1 MKRYRSIAILA
12 TWFVSVLCAWAQEVI
27 VTVTPTQQVLPPQV
41 LLYLADPGK
50 YFTITL
56 TNTTAD
62 VQQVH
67 LGLQLEQTIPSSDLA
82 ISTPAHRQPKAPF
95 VVQPNSAYTLNSVE
109 MKKLFDHIPSS
120 EIQCPANLFTNYEN
134 GAFGLL
140 PEGTYRAKVTAY
152 RWNNPKLPTPIVVSN
167 PEGGWCTFQ
176 VCYKAQAPQFLTPM
190 VNAMSESAMAQVD
203 PLNAQFTWTMPVIA
217 CGAAA
222 TYTYDFKVVELY
234 PGQQPDVAMDRNP
247 VIYQAEDLL
256 ANMCIIPTQIVSA
269 NFYSDKTYLAQV
281 TAISNASGPLSYV
294 MLENNGKST
303 YHPFKF
309 KTDIGGEEPPQQPE
323 PEVKKE
329 EEPEPEEPEKEEEKE
344 EEEED
349 DDDDEEDVEL
359 LALWGQNSMQ
369 DSLDLS
375 ALYNFRNPKIT
386 SPAFIDIAARKQFL
400 RSNIAVAWDEVWHLG
415 GEGQQPDTLNFDYE
429 VQLFNGKDVIDK
441 EAVLE
446 MEPIYT
452 KLVKGTGELTDTI
465 RWEMIS
471 EKVAERDYLVLRV
484 KPICTNFDTIAYHY
498 DSLNVVDFAIVE
510 SMSRKYF
517 QCSNMLE
524 IENETPTTLSAKD
537 LTGQIIS
544 IGEYQLTIDEIKAGK
559 EADTWEGKGRVE
571 WNPLGTTV
579 MVCVKFEDLKI
590 NTDLAVFGGTAQTY
604 SNDPKSNNDIVE
616 GLFSD
621 WGIDN
626 LIADTEIPYANQ
638 LQSAATDGVKSLAEK
653 IDLSRYYEYVVLG
666 QNVWNAIGSQDID
679 ELYMPI
685 ALPEDFTNK
694 SPVNIQITT
703 MKFAATHATM
713 DLIGEFV
720 LPDCDVLKDQ
730 ILMFGAPRLCI
741 SPDRILPESGTL
753 ALLSDLTLTDPD
765 SDYDCTFKAPKDLL
779 NPVDGCYVSWHAD
792 SLELLGVDVDMTIP
806 ELKKDVDGVAQVE
819 SPVLNIK
826 ASVGD
831 WEDWMVD
838 NISMDPFQAE
848 DLPGWTFTAQNIVY
862 DHSIY
867 RTSAHMGKFPTG
879 YNASKTTVAGDIDTW
894 QGLYIKEISVK
905 MPKSLE
911 FGSSGDKRLKIAA
924 KDMFFDDSGATLVV
938 SADDVLSAKTGKAG
952 GWAFSLDKVKA
963 SFIQNNFND
972 CGFSGKFDVPLLDGK
987 IGYSCQILKV
997 NDQKNAPA
1005 GNYAYVFKVQQ
1016 VDDLK
1021 MDFLL
1026 ATAEFDEKLS
1036 YMLVE
1041 AVPEKTELKTRVELL
1056 LTGDLSIGG
1065 DAMKSKM
1072 QSMPLSFDLPGIHFS
1087 KMRLANCPT
1096 WESQFDDIK
1105 ELQTAKDDTKVLL
1118 LLYKGREFNV
1128 KNQLYFNTGQWS
1140 LASMAKKLGPFELSL
1155 DKYNFDYKNELLSM
1169 SIEGTVKLIDG
1180 LDISATAGMT
1190 IMARLSGVTAVA
1202 KDFDFSK
1209 ISFAYEDT
1217 KFDKASFGSSFA
1229 GMKLSGELTAKED
1242 DTYGKGYKGTLTFV
1256 MPGDLFKADAEGGY
1270 FEREDYRWGYFLAS
1284 LGSSTG
1290 IQIPPVAI
1298 TDIKAGFYF
1307 NCIRKSETE
1316 VEPQKGI
1323 IGVVAGLGIASSA
1336 GKELLGGDFEMTV
1349 VYDNEKDRLTTFM
1362 LTGNLKAVSG
1372 MINSS
1377 ATVVYQEDDI
1387 DKYFALNITVDA
1399 KADGIGGISEKMTA
1413 LSDDLADMQ
1422 KTLNANMKEAVSNAS
1437 GGLQAAF
1444 DDNSNSKADS
1454 NPGATMP
1461 EKPKVG
1467 EVSIS
1472 LDFRVTMKEKGKKL
1486 DKAKWHLYL
1495 GQPDED
1501 LRCKFILVDFKS
1513 KIVSVNIGANAYLCL
1528 GNELPGN
1535 GELPPIPQKIR
1546 QFLDGSTKGSG
1557 VQSADMS
1564 KANNARTAALKD
1576 FQAQVYGGVMMG
1588 ASAWGYIDVDLGLF
1602 YGNIGALAGF
1612 DVSIRNIGNTQC
1624 MNIPRTPGFNGWYA
1638 EGQLYAYLY
1647 AKFGIHINLGF
1658 WEKKIDI
1665 IDAGIGGVLRLG
1677 LPNPTYFTGDVRVK
1691 LRLLAGLVNINRR
1704 FEFEC
1709 GESCDIFYGNAL
1721 DNFKLFGDCSI
1732 GDTIQAKG
1740 WKKENAINPKFYI
1753 PPYLNTE
1760 APIEEHFRVLDETE
1774 WNRLAKDFN
1783 GDKEQLKAQASRTFV
1798 FDMNN
1803 VVMIYEYS
1811 RSNQNL
1817 KNYDRAFGFL
1827 FKGKSRFQHQ
1837 INMLELNPNKYYR
1850 LRVGGWAKEIENG
1863 QEVDPLKWNEQKKKY
1878 ENVAWTQYKDYFFCT
1893 GAAEKLEDCPE
1904 DLQKYVAIAY
1914 PSYYNE
1920 LKRTDTYIN
1929 TYLSDI
1935 QSPNIAF
1942 FTDIS
1947 KQAFQKGKLRWKLEQ
1962 RVNGTWKFLEEK
1974 DAYWVTTDSTCN
1986 LTVKE
1991 GAFNT
1996 KVAKWKN
2003 YRLQLNY
2010 MVSKTVSTTQR
2021 VWNANLRKFVDKTV
2035 SKIETKT
2042 TNIVDLLVSG
2052 QAGYYDTGYDNE
2064 VGKGQQPIYEKPFVG
2079 IRLNKVKMKTSQPR
2093 VNLRGLSY
2101 YGRYKADD
2109 GVNPLRYQ
2117 DPYTYI
2123 TYMSNYGLVGGWELT
2138 NKRMGVN
2145 ATTAQ
2150 SLIYHDR
2157 GGSYE
2162 GAYKT
2167 SYGSMADYNKVKA
2180 MSIYDGS
2187 QWKNDCQYPLPVMTD
2202 SKYNYAIGGR
2212 ERAYTFNPNSNERQR
2227 AKNLVNDLYE
2237 VYSLVDKFD
2246 SNFRWRLQH
2255 LFSFGY
2261 HTYGIDFSSKYA
2273 NFVESSMEANAGVY
2287 ITAVSDRNPNIRI
2300 EVPYYQL
2307 GILWGSQFNNV
2318 NTRGKVTMWKSFD
2331 GIPKDYTRPQEER
2344 CEDILL
2350 GLIGNYP
2357 FKIFDVDYEVI
2368 TGPKRT
2374 GGYNY
2379 SDRGPYIDFVPQW
2392 NNISE
2397 VDVTYYRVN
2406 AYNFKKAEY
2415 TVAYR
2420 AYLNMGPILSRVRC
2434 TIKDPSGLVLV
2445 KKNLNSYCY
2454 YNY

>member
-1 MKRYRSIAILA
+1 MKLFRSITTMILMSISM
-12 TWFVSVLCAWAQEVI
+12 VGMLAQEVI
-27 VTVTPTQQVLPPQV
+27 VTVAPMQQVLPPQV
-41 LLYLADPGK
+41 LLYIADPGK
-50 YFTITL
+50 YFTLSL
-56 TNTTAD
+56 TNTTNE
-62 VQQVH
+62 VQQVY
-67 LGLQLEQTIPSSDLA
+67 LGIQLQQAMPASDLT
-82 ISTPAHRQPKAPF
+82 ISTPANRQPQQPF
-95 VVQPNSAYTLNSVE
+95 TIQPNSTYQLNTVE

-120 EIQCPANLFTNYEN
+120 EIQCPSSLFSDYAS
-134 GAFGLL
+134 GSFGLL
-140 PEGTYRAKVTAY
+140 PEGIYNAKITAY
-152 RWNNPKLPTPIVVSN
+152 KWKYPQYVNPVVASN
-167 PEGGWCTFQ
+167 PTGGTCSFT
-176 VCYKAQAPQFLTPM
+176 VCYKAQAPQFLMPM
-190 VNAMSESAMAQVD
+190 ASALGEMDVAEVD
-203 PLNAQFTWTMPVIA
+203 VLNAQFTWTQPTIA
-217 CGAAA
+217 CGSSFSNYA
-222 TYTYDFKVVELY
+222 YDFRVVELY
-234 PGQQPDVAMDRNP
+234 DGQQPDVAMDRNP
-247 VIYQAEDLL
+247 VVYQSTGLLSNMCVIPTNIITNKFL
-256 ANMCIIPTQIVSA
+256 AN
-269 NFYSDKTYLAQV
+269 KKYLAQV
-281 TAISNASGPLSYV
+281 TARQKNASAMDYV
-294 MLENNGKST
+294 MIENGGKST
-303 YHPFKF
+303 YRLFKM
-309 KTDIGGEEPPQQPE
+309 KTSTPAEPEVEEKQPEQPKPQPE
-323 PEVKKE
+323 PEQE
-329 EEPEPEEPEKEEEKE
+329 PTPEPEPEEE
-344 EEEED
+344 EEESD
-349 DDDDEEDVEL
+349 DAVF
-359 LALWGQNSMQ
+359 LWGKSGVQ
-369 DSLDLS
+369 DSLYNN
-375 ALYNFRNPKIT
+375 ALYNFRNPTIT
-386 SPAFIDIAARKQFL
+386 TPAFGNYGARKQFL
-400 RSNIAVAWDEVWHLG
+400 RSDIAVTWREVWHLG
-415 GEGQQPDTLNFDYE
+415 GEGLQPDTLTFDYE
-429 VQLFNGKDVIDK
+429 VQLYNGGQVIDK
-441 EAVLE
+441 EEVLKTS
-446 MEPIYT
+446 PIYN
-452 KLVKGTGELTDTI
+452 KVIKGTAELTDTI
-465 RWEMIS
+465 RWDSIAENIK
-471 EKVAERDYLVLRV
+471 EKDYLVLRV
-484 KPICTNFDTIAYHY
+484 KPICTNAPDSTVAFHF
-498 DSLNVVDFAIVE
+498 DSLNVYDFAIVE
-510 SMSRKYF
+510 ALSKQYF
-517 QCSNMLE
+517 QCSNRVN
-524 IENETPTTLSAKD
+524 IENETPTTASAD
-537 LTGQIIS
+537 ALTGQIVKL
-544 IGEYQLTIDEIKAGK
+544 GEYELTIDEIKKGSK
-559 EADTWEGKGRVE
+559 DDTWEGKGRVE
-571 WNPLGTTV
+571 WNPLGTKV

-590 NTDLAVFGGTAQTY
+590 NTDNVVFAGEAKSY
-604 SNDPKSNNDIVE
+604 SNDKNSNNDIVE
-616 GLFSD
+616 KLFSD

-626 LIADTEIPYANQ
+626 YLTNSAIPYADYI
-638 LQSAATDGVKSLAEK
+638 SEEVKGKAKGLAEEL
-653 IDLSRYYEYVVLG
+653 DLSKYYEYVVVG
-666 QNVWNAIGSQDID
+666 QNVWNAIGSQNID

-685 ALPEDFTNK
+685 ALPSSMTEN
-694 SPVNIQITT
+694 SPVNVQITT

-720 LPDCDVLKDQ
+720 LPDCDVLQDQ
-730 ILMFGAPRLCI
+730 ILVFGAPRLCI
-741 SPDRILPESGTL
+741 SPERILPESGTL
-753 ALLSDLTLTDPD
+753 ALLGDLTLTDPD
-765 SDYDCTFKAPKDLL
+765 SDFDCTFKAPKDPLK
-779 NPVDGCYVSWHAD
+779 PVDGCYVSWHAD
-792 SLELLGVDVDMTIP
+792 EFEMLGIDVDMKIP
-806 ELKKDVDGVAQVE
+806 GLKKEVNGVLTQE
-819 SPVLNIK
+819 NPVLNIK
-826 ASVGD
+826 TSIAD

-838 NISMDPFQAE
+838 NVSMDPFQAE
-848 DLPGWTFTAQNIVY
+848 DLPGWTFTVENIVY
-862 DHSIY
+862 DHSY
-867 RTSAHMGKFPTG
+867 SRNSAHLGKFPTN
-879 YNASKTTVAGDIDTW
+879 YDKSKTMRAGDVLTW

-911 FGSSGDKRLKIAA
+911 FGTSGDKRLKITA
-924 KDMFFDDSGATLVV
+924 KDMFFDDSGATLEIG
-938 SADDVLSAKTGKAG
+938 ADDILSAKTGKAG
-952 GWAFSLDKVKA
+952 GWAFSLDKLQA
-963 SFIQNNFND
+963 SFIQNNFNH
-972 CGFSGKFDVPLLDGK
+972 CKFSGKFDVPLLDGK
-987 IGYSCQILKV
+987 IGYNCQILKIS
-997 NDQKNAPA
+997 DIENAPA
-1005 GNYAYVFKVQQ
+1005 GNYAYIFKVQQ

-1021 MDFLL
+1021 MDFFL
-1026 ATAEFDEKLS
+1026 ATAEFDDKLS

-1072 QSMPLSFDLPGIHFS
+1072 GSLPLDFDLPGIHFS
-1087 KMRLANCPT
+1087 KMRLANCPV

-1105 ELQTAKDDTKVLL
+1105 ELQTAKDDTKTLL
-1118 LLYKGREFNV
+1118 TLYKGKDFNI
-1128 KNQLYFNTGQWS
+1128 KNQLYFSTGQWS
-1140 LASMAKKLGPFELSL
+1140 LASMSKKLGPFELSL
-1155 DKYNFDYKNELLSM
+1155 DKYKFDYKNELLSM
-1169 SIEGTVKLIDG
+1169 SIEGMVKLIEG
-1180 LDISATAGMT
+1180 LDLSATAGMT
-1190 IMARLSGVTAVA
+1190 INASLKGVTAVA

-1209 ISFAYEDT
+1209 ISFSYENT
-1217 KFDKASFGSSFA
+1217 QFDKASFGSSFA
-1229 GMKLSGELTAKED
+1229 GMKLSGELTASND
-1242 DTYGKGYKGTLTFV
+1242 ASYGKGYKGTLTFV
-1256 MPGDLFKADAEGGY
+1256 MPGDLFTAKAEGGY
-1270 FEREDYRWGYFLAS
+1270 YKRDDYRWGYFLAS

-1290 IQIPPVAI
+1290 IQIPPIAI
-1298 TDIKAGFYF
+1298 TDITAGFYF
-1307 NCIRKSETE
+1307 NCIRKSATQ

-1336 GKELLGGDFEMTV
+1336 GKEMLGGNFEMTV

-1362 LTGNLKAVSG
+1362 FTGNMKAVSG
-1372 MINSS
+1372 LINSN
-1377 ATVVYQEDDI
+1377 ATIVYQEDDI

-1444 DDNSNSKADS
+1444 DDKSNSKADS

-1513 KIVSVNIGANAYLCL
+1513 KIVSVNIGANAYLCV

-1557 VQSADMS
+1557 VQSADIS

-1588 ASAWGYIDVDLGLF
+1588 ASSWGYIDVDLGLF

-1612 DVSIRNIGNTQC
+1612 DVSIRNIGNVPC

-1647 AKFGIHINLGF
+1647 AKFGIYINLGF
-1658 WEKKIDI
+1658 WDKKIDI

-1709 GESCDIFYGNAL
+1709 GEPCDIFYGNAL

-1732 GDTIQAKG
+1732 GDTVKAKG
-1740 WKKENAINPKFYI
+1740 WKAENAVNPKFYI

-1803 VVMIYEYS
+1803 VVMIYEYNS
-1811 RSNQNL
+1811 PNQNL
-1817 KNYDRAFGFL
+1817 NNYNRVYGFQ

-1837 INMLELNPNKYYR
+1837 IDMLQLNPNKYYR

-1863 QEVDPLKWNEQKKKY
+1863 QEVDPLKWNENKKKY
-1878 ENVAWTQYKDYFFCT
+1878 ENVAWQQFKDFFFCT
-1893 GAAEKLEDCPE
+1893 GAAEKLDDCPE

-1929 TYLSDI
+1929 AYLSDI

-1962 RVNGTWKFLEEK
+1962 RVNGAWKFLEEK

-1986 LTVKE
+1986 LTVA
-1991 GAFNT
+1991 GAAFDT

-2035 SKIETKT
+2035 SKIVTET
-2042 TNIVDLLVSG
+2042 TNIANWQVSG
-2052 QAGYYDTGYDNE
+2052 QEGYYHTGYSN
-2064 VGKGQQPIYEKPFVG
+2064 GSTLYEKPFVG
-2079 IRLNKVKMKTSQPR
+2079 IRLNKLKMKTSKPR

-2101 YGRYKADD
+2101 YGKYKSDD

-2138 NKRMGVN
+2138 NKRLGVN

-2167 SYGSMADYNKVKA
+2167 SYGSMADYDKVKA

-2246 SNFRWRLQH
+2246 SKFRWRLQN
-2255 LFSFGY
+2255 LMSFGY
-2261 HTYGIDFSSKYA
+2261 FTYGIDFSSDYA

-2331 GIPKDYTRPQEER
+2331 NIPKDYTRPQEER

-2350 GLIGNYP
+2350 GLVGNYP
-2357 FKIFDVDYEVI
+2357 FKLFDVDYAVMHHKDSKGNAVYSE
-2368 TGPKRT
+2368 R
-2374 GGYNY
+2374 GGY
-2379 SDRGPYIDFVPQW
+2379 IDYVPQW

-2415 TVAYR
+2415 TVSNR
-2420 AYLNMGPILSRVRC
+2420 AYLNMGPCNAKVRC

-2445 KKNLNSYCY
+2445 KKNVNEWRIG
-2454 YNY
+2454 NY

>member
-1 MKRYRSIAILA
+1 MKRYRSIAFLA
-12 TWFVSVLCAWAQEVI
+12 TWFVSVLCALAQEII

-41 LLYLADPGK
+41 LLYLADPSK

-95 VVQPNSAYTLNSVE
+95 VIQANSAYTLNSVE
-109 MKKLFDHIPSS
+109 MKKLFDHIPAN
-120 EIQCPANLFTNYEN
+120 EIQCPTNLFTDYQN
-134 GAFGLL
+134 GSFGLL
-140 PEGTYRAKVTAY
+140 PEGTYRTKITAY
-152 RWNNPKLPTPIVVSN
+152 RWNNPQLPTPVVVSN
-167 PEGGWCTFQ
+167 PEGGWCSFQ

-190 VNAMSESAMAQVD
+190 VNVMNESAVAEVD
-203 PLNAQFTWTMPVIA
+203 PLNAQFTWTMPLIA
-217 CGAAA
+217 CGA
-222 TYTYDFKVVELY
+222 TSSYTYDFKVVELY

-247 VIYQAEDLL
+247 VIYQAEGLL
-256 ANMCIIPTQIVSA
+256 SNMCIIPIQVVSS
-269 NFYSDKTYLAQV
+269 NFYADKSYLAQV
-281 TAISNASGPLSYV
+281 TAISKASGPLSYV

-309 KTDIGGEEPPQQPE
+309 KTDIGGEKEPEQAK
-323 PEVKKE
+323 PEVK
-329 EEPEPEEPEKEEEKE
+329 EPEKEPAQEKQ

-349 DDDDEEDVEL
+349 DDDDDDDKDVDL
-359 LALWGQNSMQ
+359 LTLWGKNSVT

-375 ALYNFRNPKIT
+375 ALYNFRNPTIT
-386 SPAFIDIAARKQFL
+386 SPSFSDIAARKQFL
-400 RSNIAVAWDEVWHLG
+400 RSDMAIAWREVWHIG
-415 GEGQQPDTLNFDYE
+415 GQGQQPDTLNFDYE

-441 EAVLE
+441 ETVLE

-452 KLVKGTGELTDTI
+452 KLIKGTNELIDTI
-465 RWEMIS
+465 PWEMIS
-471 EKVAERDYLVLRV
+471 DKVKEKDYLVLRV

-510 SMSRKYF
+510 SLSRKYF
-517 QCSNMLE
+517 QCSNMVE
-524 IENETPTTLSAKD
+524 IENEEPTTASADD
-537 LTGQIIS
+537 LKGKVIS
-544 IGEYQLTIDEIKAGK
+544 IGEYELTIDEIKAGK
-559 EADTWEGKGRVE
+559 KADTWEGKGRVE

-590 NTDLAVFGGTAQTY
+590 NTDLVVFGGTAQSY

-653 IDLSRYYEYVVLG
+653 IDLSNYYEYAVLG
-666 QNVWNAIGSQDID
+666 QNVWNAIGSLDID

-685 ALPEDFTNK
+685 ALPEDITNE

-730 ILMFGAPRLCI
+730 ILMFGAPRICI

-753 ALLSDLTLTDPD
+753 ALLSDLTLTDPN

-792 SLELLGVDVDMTIP
+792 SFELLGVDVDMTIP
-806 ELKKDVDGVAQVE
+806 ELKKDVDGVAQE
-819 SPVLNIK
+819 ERPVLNIK

-862 DHSIY
+862 DHSVY
-867 RTSAHMGKFPTG
+867 RNSAHMGKFPTG
-879 YNASKTTVAGDIDTW
+879 YNASKTTVAGDILTW

-972 CGFSGKFDVPLLDGK
+972 CGFSGKFDVPLLDGQ
-987 IGYSCQILKV
+987 IGYACQILKV
-997 NDQKNAPA
+997 NDLENAPA
-1005 GNYAYVFKVQQ
+1005 GNYAYVFKMQQ

-1021 MDFLL
+1021 LDFLL
-1026 ATAEFDEKLS
+1026 ATAEFDKKLS

-1056 LTGDLSIGG
+1056 LSGDLSIGG
-1065 DAMKSKM
+1065 DAMKNKM
-1072 QSMPLSFDLPGIHFS
+1072 QSMPLSFDLPDIHFS
-1087 KMRLANCPT
+1087 KMRLANCPK
-1096 WESQFDDIK
+1096 WESQFEDIK
-1105 ELQTAKDDTKVLL
+1105 ELQNAKDETKILL
-1118 LLYKGREFNV
+1118 SLYKGKEFNI
-1128 KNQLYFNTGQWS
+1128 KNQFYFNTGEWS
-1140 LASMAKKLGPFELSL
+1140 LASMAKKLGPFEFSI
-1155 DKYNFDYKNELLSM
+1155 DKYKFDYKNELLSM
-1169 SIEGTVKLIDG
+1169 SIEGMVKLIDG
-1180 LDISATAGMT
+1180 LDLSATAGMT
-1190 IMARLSGVTAVA
+1190 INASLSGVTAVA

-1209 ISFAYEDT
+1209 ISFAYEST

-1229 GMKLSGELTAKED
+1229 GMKLSGDLTASD
-1242 DTYGKGYKGTLTFV
+1242 DATYGKGYKGTLTFV
-1256 MPGDLFKADAEGGY
+1256 MPGDLFTAKAEGGY

-1290 IQIPPVAI
+1290 IQIPPIAI
-1298 TDIKAGFYF
+1298 TDITAGFYF
-1307 NCIRKSETE
+1307 NCIRKSATE
-1316 VEPQKGI
+1316 VEPQKGV

-1336 GKELLGGDFEMTV
+1336 GKDLLGGDFEMTA
-1349 VYDNEKDRLTTFM
+1349 VYDKDYKGKDGTKGRLTTFM

-1372 MINSS
+1372 MVNSN
-1377 ATVVYQEDDI
+1377 ATIVYQEDDI

-1413 LSDDLADMQ
+1413 LSDELEEMQ
-1422 KTLNANMKEAVSNAS
+1422 KKLNKNMKEAVNNAS

-1444 DDNSNSKADS
+1444 DDQSDSKADP

-1461 EKPKVG
+1461 DKPKVG

-1472 LDFRVTMKEKGKKL
+1472 LDFRITMKEKGKKL

-1501 LRCKFILVDFKS
+1501 LRCKFVLVDFKS
-1513 KIVSVNIGANAYLCL
+1513 KVVSVNIGANAYLCV

-1535 GELPPIPQKIR
+1535 GELPPIPPKIR

-1557 VQSADMS
+1557 VESADIS
-1564 KANNARTAALKD
+1564 KANNARTNALKD

-1612 DVSIRNIGNTQC
+1612 DVSIRNIGNTPC
-1624 MNIPRTPGFNGWYA
+1624 MNIPRTPGYNGWYG

-1647 AKFGIHINLGF
+1647 AKFGIYINLGF
-1658 WEKKIDI
+1658 WDKKIDI
-1665 IDAGIGGVLRLG
+1665 IDAGIGGVLRMG
-1677 LPNPTYFTGDVRVK
+1677 LPNPTYFTGEARVK
-1691 LRLLAGLVNINRR
+1691 LRLLAGLVNINRK

-1721 DNFKLFGDCSI
+1721 DNFKLFGDCSV
-1732 GDTIQAKG
+1732 GDTIRTKG
-1740 WKKENAINPKFYI
+1740 WNRDNQINPKFYI
-1753 PPYLNTE
+1753 PVTVNTE
-1760 APIEEHFRVLDETE
+1760 APIKEHFRVLDETE
-1774 WNRLAKDFN
+1774 LNRLAQDFE
-1783 GDKEQLKAQASRTFV
+1783 GDKEKLKAQASRTFV
-1798 FDMNN
+1798 FDMNKM
-1803 VVMIYEYS
+1803 VLIYEYS
-1811 RSNQNL
+1811 SANQNL
-1817 KNYDRAFGFL
+1817 NKYDRCIGFYY
-1827 FKGKSRFQHQ
+1827 KGNARFQHQ
-1837 INMLELNPNKYYR
+1837 VDMPQLNPNKYYR
-1850 LRVGGWAKEIENG
+1850 LRVVGWAKEIENG

-1878 ENVAWTQYKDYFFCT
+1878 ENVQWQQYKDFFFCT
-1893 GAAEKLEDCPE
+1893 GPAESIEDCPE
-1904 DLQKYVAIAY
+1904 NLQKYVAIAY
-1914 PSYYNE
+1914 PSYYNQ
-1920 LKRTDTYIN
+1920 LKYDKGFNAYTY
-1929 TYLSDI
+1929 DI
-1935 QSPNIAF
+1935 KSPNIAF
-1942 FTDIS
+1942 LTDIS
-1947 KQAFQKGKLRWKLEQ
+1947 KQAFQKGKLRWKLEEYMSGDW
-1962 RVNGTWKFLEEK
+1962 RFVDEK
-1974 DAYWVTTDSTCN
+1974 DAYWIVTDSTCN
-1986 LTVKE
+1986 LTISGGQFDK
-1991 GAFNT
+1991 
-1996 KVAKWKN
+1996 KVYN
-2003 YRLQLNY
+2003 QTDYRLQLNY
-2010 MVSKTVSTTQR
+2010 VVSKTQSYVTYKTNPRTGLAERQISQR
-2021 VWNANLRKFVDKTV
+2021 IVT
-2035 SKIETKT
+2035 ET
-2042 TNIVDLLVSG
+2042 TNIADWKLYA
-2052 QAGYYDTGYDNE
+2052 QDGYYHSGYQSSYGPRAVD
-2064 VGKGQQPIYEKPFVG
+2064 YEKPFVG
-2079 IRLNKVKMKTSQPR
+2079 IRLNSVKMKTSSPGY
-2093 VNLRGLSY
+2093 NARGLSY
-2101 YGRYKADD
+2101 YRKYMAAD

-2123 TYMSNYGLVGGWELT
+2123 AYMSNYGLVGGWTLS
-2138 NKRMGVN
+2138 NKRLAVN

-2157 GGSYE
+2157 GGVYE
-2162 GAYKT
+2162 GAYNT
-2167 SYGSMADYNKVKA
+2167 SYGSVNDYNKIKA
-2180 MSIYDGS
+2180 LSIYDAS
-2187 QWKNDCQYPLPVMTD
+2187 QWKKDCLYPLPIMTD
-2202 SKYNYAIGGR
+2202 AKYNYAIGGR
-2212 ERAYTFNPNSNERQR
+2212 ERANQLMINGKDDRYKATY
-2227 AKNLVNDLYE
+2227 LIWDLYA
-2237 VYSLVDKFD
+2237 VYSAVDRFD
-2246 SNFRWRLQH
+2246 SKFRFELQDMM
-2255 LFSFGY
+2255 
-2261 HTYGIDFSSKYA
+2261 TYSKGDYSTRA
-2273 NFVESSMEANAGVY
+2273 AKIVEYLMETNTGVY
-2287 ITAVSDRNPNIRI
+2287 ITETSALRPEVRI

-2307 GILWGSQFNNV
+2307 GILWGSQFNNKGD
-2318 NTRGKVTMWKSFD
+2318 RKQATMWSSYDDLPKS
-2331 GIPKDYTRPQEER
+2331 YSRPQEER

-2350 GLIGNYP
+2350 GLVGNYP
-2357 FKIFDVDYEVI
+2357 TRLVDIEYNQVI
-2368 TGPKRT
+2368 TGKDSQGKYTYGTR
-2374 GGYNY
+2374 GGYL
-2379 SDRGPYIDFVPQW
+2379 DFIPRW
-2392 NNISE
+2392 DNITQIK
-2397 VDVTYYRVN
+2397 VTSYRVN

-2415 TVAYR
+2415 TVSDR
-2420 AYLNMGPILSRVRC
+2420 AYLNMGPRNARYTY
-2434 TIKDPSGLVLV
+2434 TINNPSDVLTN
-2445 KKNLNSYCY
+2445 KKNENRYLWK
-2454 YNY
+2454 NY